1 MNNKKVII
9 GGTFDILH
17 NGHKAL
23 LERAFALGRVS
34 IGLVSD
40 AMAKRIKKRK
50 VADFKERKK
59 ELKRFIK
66 KNFKA
71 EANIFKIKDKF
82 GPTLEESF
90 DFIVVSPETR
100 QTALKINKKR
110 LELGKKPIKIIKI
123 DFVLTEG
130 KKPISST
137 KIAKG
142 EIDREG
148 ESLKEKTRILKNI
161 KTFG

>member
-1 MNNKKVII
+1 MKNKKVII

-17 NGHKAL
+17 KGHKAL

-40 AMAKRIKKRK
+40 TMAKRIKKRK

-71 EANIFKIKDKF
+71 EANIFKIKNKF
-82 GPTLEESF
+82 GSTLEENF

-100 QTALKINKKR
+100 QTALKIN
-110 LELGKKPIKIIKI
+110 
-123 DFVLTEG
+123 
-130 KKPISST
+130 
-137 KIAKG
+137 
-142 EIDREG
+142 
-148 ESLKEKTRILKNI
+148 
-161 KTFG
+161 